1 MLLVGLMKSKKEL
14 KMKTKSV
21 GLIMRVAAALALVM
35 GAASCPPAFAGEKG
49 FFVGFSAGYQ
59 LVQHW
64 NLEINGCRE
73 AVEAAGG
80 KFTYTVADGNE
91 QQQVADV
98 ENMVQMGIDML
109 IIGPCNSEGIVPTI
123 EELKRK
129 GIPVMTSDIGVT
141 GTKVTAHVASDN
153 YQIGVMAAEYM
164 ANELGGKGQIAMITW
179 PAASATADREN
190 GFVDTIKK
198 YKDINIV
205 ASQDAGSARAKA
217 LEVSENII
225 LANKDIVAVFGCNA
239 ESALG
244 AYSAT
249 QSLNRSDILVVAV
262 DTDSEVMAAIA
273 AGSNLKATIAQN
285 PYEMGYQAGATAIK
299 HLRGEP
305 VSDLAIGSELVTK
318 DNVQKIIDR
327 DTAHLPK

>member
-1 MLLVGLMKSKKEL
+1 MKKKCAGLM
-14 KMKTKSV
+14 MH
-21 GLIMRVAAALALVM
+21 VAAALALVM
-35 GAASCPPAFAGEKG
+35 AAASCSPASAGEKEL
-49 FFVGFSAGYQ
+49 FVGFSAGYQ

-64 NLEINGCRE
+64 NLEINGCKE

-98 ENMVQMGIDML
+98 ENMVQMGINML

-141 GTKVTAHVASDN
+141 GTEVTAHVASDN

-164 ANELGGKGQIAMITW
+164 AKELGGKGKIALITW
-179 PAASATADREN
+179 PAASATADREK

-198 YKDINIV
+198 YSDITIV
-205 ASQDAGSARAKA
+205 ANQDAGSVRAKA
-217 LEVSENII
+217 LEVSESII

-244 AYSAT
+244 AYAAT
-249 QSLNRSDILVVAV
+249 LSLDRSDILVVSV

-273 AGSNLKATIAQN
+273 SGSNLKATIAQD
-285 PYEMGYQAGATAIK
+285 PYKMGYQAGATAIK
-299 HLRGEP
+299 HLRGES
-305 VSDLAIGSELVTK
+305 VSSQAIGSELVTK